1 MKKYLLIVLLLAS
14 CYSEKKATQQINK
27 AAVSYPVVLARKAR
41 DLFPCVNGK
50 GDTLYISD
58 STDFAEVLQSLQDD
72 NYRMFLFQDSLLNIL
87 QTKPTDSLCFKIVD
101 DYLIVINNL
110 KKQNKDLIERV
121 KHLPAIRDTIK
132 LSVHVIDQAAV
143 QVCEEERQKVVGLLE
158 TASAGEREWRGKAH
172 TYFWIILALG
182 AIIGISVYS
191 KFVSFFK
198 PKINV
203 N

>member
-1 MKKYLLIVLLLAS
+1 MRSKLLFLLVFFSS
-14 CYSEKKATQQINK
+14 CYSEKKATKAINK
-27 AAVSYPVVLARKAR
+27 AAVSYPIVLAKKAR
-41 DLFPCVNGK
+41 DLFPCVTAK
-50 GDTLYISD
+50 GDTLFISD

-72 NYRMFLFQDSLLNIL
+72 NYNMFLFQDSLLNIL

-132 LSVHVIDQAAV
+132 LTVHVIDQAAV
-143 QVCEEERQKVVGLLE
+143 QACELERQKVVGLLE
-158 TASAGEREWRGKAH
+158 TASVDSKKWEKKAKN
-172 TYFWIILALG
+172 YFWIILGLG
-182 AIIGISVYS
+182 ATIGISLYS

-198 PKINV
+198 PKINA
-203 N
+203 